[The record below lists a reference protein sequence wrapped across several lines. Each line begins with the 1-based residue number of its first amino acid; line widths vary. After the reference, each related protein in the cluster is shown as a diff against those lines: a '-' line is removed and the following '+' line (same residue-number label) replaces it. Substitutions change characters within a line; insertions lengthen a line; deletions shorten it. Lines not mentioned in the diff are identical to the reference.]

1 MKIISSHF
9 NKVATGLAAA
19 FLCAGLLPVAASAQQ
34 APPDEAPSYGQPAPS
49 GEEIQGTVASIN
61 STFNITVNDNRG
73 FADNVDLHQGTIIN
87 PTGIGLRPG
96 MSVTILGYNRGQ
108 VFEANQIDTPY
119 SQVEFGPPYPYPYPP
134 YVYGPYPYYPGGFI
148 LAPRFGFRWH

>member
-1 MKIISSHF
+1 MLSVF
-9 NKVATGLAAA
+9 A
-19 FLCAGLLPVAASAQQ
+19 LPAIGSAQ
-34 APPDEAPSYGQPAPS
+34 PEDSSAPSAPVPSYARPPAHS
-49 GEEIQGTVASIN
+49 DEETVRGRIASLN
-61 STFNITVNDNRG
+61 GKYDLVVNDDRG
-73 FADNVDLHQGTIIN
+73 YIDNVRMHQGTIIN